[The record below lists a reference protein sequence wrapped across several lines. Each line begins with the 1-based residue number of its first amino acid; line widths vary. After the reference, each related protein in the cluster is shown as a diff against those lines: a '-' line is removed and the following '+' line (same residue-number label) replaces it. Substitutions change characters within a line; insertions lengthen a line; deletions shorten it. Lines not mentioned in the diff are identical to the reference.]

1 MTSLEIR
8 RDHFKVTP
16 PVPAGQVVVKDH
28 SKSGWRLMTPVA
40 SGRPRGRED
49 AGSRG
54 PVADLRPP
62 PPLTTMEVE
71 QLCLDT

>member
-28 SKSGWRLMTPVA
+28 SKSGWRLMTPV
-40 SGRPRGRED
+40 SK
-49 AGSRG
+49 
-54 PVADLRPP
+54 PVAQ
-62 PPLTTMEVE
+62 EVE
-71 QLCLDT
+71 KMPVHEGRSPIYGHHRH